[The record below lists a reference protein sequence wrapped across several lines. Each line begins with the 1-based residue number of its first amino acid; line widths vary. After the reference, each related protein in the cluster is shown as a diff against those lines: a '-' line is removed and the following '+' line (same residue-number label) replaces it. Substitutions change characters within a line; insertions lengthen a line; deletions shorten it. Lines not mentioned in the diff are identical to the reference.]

1 MSALFFEP
9 IICVPI
15 VAGKTMNI
23 ADNSS
28 GYMLETMEKQ
38 NCYNI

>member
-1 MSALFFEP
+1 MTGLICLRYFFEP

-28 GYMLETMEKQ
+28 GSLLETMEK
-38 NCYNI
+38 